1 MPIIE
6 LETRIQANI
15 DVVFDLSR
23 SIDLHLIS
31 SKQTHEKAIA
41 GKTSGLIELGE
52 TVTWKA
58 KHLGIYQTLTTQ
70 ISAYDKPRYFVDEQ
84 IQGIFKSFKHEH
96 LFTVENGETIMM
108 DRFHYV
114 SPFGILGKLVDWLFL
129 ETYMTQFLKTRNMSI
144 KEIAEDSIV
153 SAKLLNPDS

>member
-84 IQGIFKSFKHEH
+84 IQGI
-96 LFTVENGETIMM
+96 
-108 DRFHYV
+108 
-114 SPFGILGKLVDWLFL
+114 
-129 ETYMTQFLKTRNMSI
+129 
-144 KEIAEDSIV
+144 
-153 SAKLLNPDS
+153 